1 MPFARLSLTEFV
13 LPISRN
19 AKTCTVSKAFEAG
32 NISEKWSQTTDGK
45 TIASKL
51 RRANLTDFER
61 FQVLVNKKQK
71 ALAVRQEVKKI
82 SAK

>member
-13 LPISRN
+13 VPIARN
-19 AKTCTVSKAFEAG
+19 AKTSTVAKAFET
-32 NISEKWSQTTDGK
+32 EKIAERWSQTTNGK
-45 TIASKL
+45 SIAAKL

-61 FQVLVNKKQK
+61 FQVLVSKKQK
-71 ALAVRQEVKKI
+71 SLAVKQEVKKL